1 MHPIRSTTY
10 RQVRDGP
17 HSYLVVVEELPSGG
31 YKATVSGRDVT
42 ATGDSV
48 DAAVK
53 NIKIKL
59 IEGK

>member
-1 MHPIRSTTY
+1 MKSITY

-17 HSYLVVVEELPSGG
+17 HSYLVVIEELPSGG
-31 YKATVSGRDVT
+31 YKATVSGRDVS

-48 DAAVK
+48 DNAVK